1 MSERSNDAG
10 SVHRR
15 RANDMIEATVTI
27 HHSVEE
33 VFRLYRDF
41 RNLPTF
47 LGDVM
52 TVEQIGPVTHRWT
65 IQGPMGIRVKWT
77 TRVTEERTNEL
88 IRYETAS
95 PALRTH
101 WDVRFAPGSRPGDTE
116 VREVIRMPLG
126 RLGGAALALIGKSP
140 AREVASNLHR
150 LKQIMETGRVTDTS
164 YSVAGKFA
172 PRSVR

>member
-1 MSERSNDAG
+1 
-10 SVHRR
+10 
-15 RANDMIEATVTI
+15 MIEATVTI
-27 HHSVEE
+27 QRAVDE
-33 VFRLYRDF
+33 VFRFYRDF

-52 TVEQIGPVTHRWT
+52 AVEQIGPVTHRWT
-65 IQGPMGIRVKWT
+65 IQGPLGIRVTWT

-95 PALRTH
+95 PALRAH
-101 WDVRFAPGSRPGDTE
+101 WDVHFAPGSRPGDTE

-126 RLGGAALALIGKSP
+126 RLGSAALALLGKSP

-150 LKQIMETGRVTDTS
+150 LKQVMETGRVTDTS

-172 PRSVR
+172 QRSGR